1 MRNKK
6 TDIAAATVVVIAAA
20 TVISL
25 GVHKSSPANDEAK
38 DKNSILHSTIEQI
51 DTYSTNLN
59 TSSVYDSA
67 EVEKGQYVTF
77 VKGSVVMLNK
87 GRMSAVCADSMIN
100 ITEGTSLSDGESIEK
115 YNLYVITEDDDGLYA
130 DEDSEIFAKGGY
142 QITENNKE

>member
-1 MRNKK
+1 M
-6 TDIAAATVVVIAAA
+6 
-20 TVISL
+20 
-25 GVHKSSPANDEAK
+25 HKSSPANDEAK
-38 DKNSILHSTIEQI
+38 DKNSILHSTIEGEIVSETDNVYEQI

-77 VKGSVVMLNK
+77 VKGSVVMLDK

-115 YNLYVITEDDDGLYA
+115 YNLYVITEDNDGLYA